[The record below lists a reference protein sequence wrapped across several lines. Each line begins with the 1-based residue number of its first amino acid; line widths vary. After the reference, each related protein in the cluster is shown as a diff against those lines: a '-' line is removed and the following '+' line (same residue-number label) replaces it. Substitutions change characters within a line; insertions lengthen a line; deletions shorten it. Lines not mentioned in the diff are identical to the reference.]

1 MTLGRE
7 MGWTLAVLLA
17 AAASGCAP
25 MATKPGPTTAGTPPA
40 STATHPA
47 ATSTGTPPS
56 TAPRAASIDTTTPSP
71 AAERVLASIPEPL
84 TPAQQALNAAQDSTR
99 AHGTAVAPAAA
110 YDSLQAAP
118 VPAATQP
125 LGTEVSTVTL
135 ADSSSSAPPSN
146 PAAAGSATST
156 ASGAAAT
163 GAAAGAAGG
172 ATAGSAASGGA
183 ATGGAAGG
191 AAAGAA
197 AAGGAAA
204 SSASGTGPCWRLQ
217 VGAPLESEKE
227 KADSRRDAAQSL
239 LMVSFTIVPEK
250 GYLKVRTTDCM
261 GRDAADAL
269 KKRAVESG
277 FDDAFLVDT
286 NAAPPP
292 PAHKHQN
299 VPASKRKH

>member
-1 MTLGRE
+1 
-7 MGWTLAVLLA
+7 
-17 AAASGCAP
+17 
-25 MATKPGPTTAGTPPA
+25 MATKPGPTSASTPPA

-47 ATSTGTPPS
+47 ATSTGTTPS
-56 TAPRAASIDTTTPSP
+56 TAPTAASIDTTTPSP

-84 TPAQQALNAAQDSTR
+84 TPAQQALNATQDSTR

-135 ADSSSSAPPSN
+135 ADSSSSALPSN
-146 PAAAGSATST
+146 PAATGAATST

-183 ATGGAAGG
+183 ATGGAAGA
-191 AAAGAA
+191 AAAGGA

>member
-7 MGWTLAVLLA
+7 MGLTLAVLLA
-17 AAASGCAP
+17 AAASGCAS
-25 MATKPGPTTAGTPPA
+25 MATKPGPATASTPPA
-40 STATHPA
+40 STATHPGA
-47 ATSTGTPPS
+47 TGTPAS
-56 TAPRAASIDTTTPSP
+56 TAPTAASIDTTTPSH

-84 TPAQQALNAAQDSTR
+84 TPAQQALNATPDSTR

-135 ADSSSSAPPSN
+135 ADSSSSAPPAN
-146 PAAAGSATST
+146 PAAAGAAAST

-163 GAAAGAAGG
+163 GAAAAAGG
-172 ATAGSAASGGA
+172 AAAGSATSGGA
-183 ATGGAAGG
+183 ATGG
-191 AAAGAA
+191 AAGAA

-239 LMVSFTIVPEK
+239 LVVSFTIVPEK